1 MKRSIIM
8 SKQNKL
14 TGQGEL
20 IAEELELVSGGVLPS
35 IMERIFDI
43 YAKTVS
49 SGSPTCPDY
58 ACGTQH

>member
-20 IAEELELVSGGVLPS
+20 IAEELELVSGGVP
-35 IMERIFDI
+35 I
-43 YAKTVS
+43 V
-49 SGSPTCPDY
+49 
-58 ACGTQH
+58 

>member
-1 MKRSIIM
+1 MKRSAVM
-8 SKQNKL
+8 PKENTL
-14 TGQGEL
+14 TDQREL

-35 IMERIFDI
+35 IMERIFET

-58 ACGTQH
+58 VCGTQH